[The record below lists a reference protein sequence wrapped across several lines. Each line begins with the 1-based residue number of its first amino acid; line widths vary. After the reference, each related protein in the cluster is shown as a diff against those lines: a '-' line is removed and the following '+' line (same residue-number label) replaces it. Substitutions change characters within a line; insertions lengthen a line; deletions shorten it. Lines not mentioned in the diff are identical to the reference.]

1 LKKELALV
9 DIEIEELSYRN
20 KLSRSRIKD
29 QNDEYSNIK
38 DETYDIDKQKK
49 KESQLLQEYEQ
60 LKEEKNQ
67 LEEDISK
74 A

>member
-1 LKKELALV
+1 M